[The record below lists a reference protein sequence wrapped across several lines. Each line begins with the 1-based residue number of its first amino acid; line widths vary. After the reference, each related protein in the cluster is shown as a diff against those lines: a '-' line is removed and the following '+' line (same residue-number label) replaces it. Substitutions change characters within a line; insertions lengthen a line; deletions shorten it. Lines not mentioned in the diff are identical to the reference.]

1 MIAGGADVS
10 RGNKYGTSPLDVAAR
25 RGDPEC
31 TNTLLKAGANVN
43 NKASNKITP
52 LFSAA
57 HGGSLECMKLL
68 IEAGADVND
77 VDECGNSPAHWSTG
91 YGKAECLK
99 LLIEVEAD
107 VNLSNNEGYTALMM
121 MASNNARK
129 SVDSLLNTGADVN
142 LTDQNGETA
151 LICAARGGSC
161 VHQLSRAG
169 AHVNKF
175 NAFGQNA
182 LQTHIACNESK
193 DIAMLLYIAG
203 ETIDCST
210 VIKYAEDGEIIGQV
224 EVPEYL
230 FRRDLRLRLEH
241 MCREAIRK
249 HLIKVNPHSHLFS
262 RIPQLPLP
270 SALTQYLL

>member
-1 MIAGGADVS
+1 MHSSRMRTARSLTISHRKNHAGPRKIMHAPQKTTHPPK
-10 RGNKYGTSPLDVAAR
+10 NH
-25 RGDPEC
+25 
-31 TNTLLKAGANVN
+31 AG
-43 NKASNKITP
+43 
-52 LFSAA
+52 
-57 HGGSLECMKLL
+57 
-68 IEAGADVND
+68 
-77 VDECGNSPAHWSTG
+77 
-91 YGKAECLK
+91 
-99 LLIEVEAD
+99 
-107 VNLSNNEGYTALMM
+107 
-121 MASNNARK
+121 
-129 SVDSLLNTGADVN
+129 
-142 LTDQNGETA
+142 
-151 LICAARGGSC
+151 
-161 VHQLSRAG
+161 AG